1 MTPVVGLTGG
11 IASGKST
18 VVNFFK
24 ELGAYVIDWDV
35 LAREVV
41 CPHLRAWRE
50 IVEYFSKEVLN
61 EDLSINRARLA
72 KMVFGDREKLDK
84 LNEMTHPRII
94 EEDARMAEEI
104 RRADPSALIIKDVPL
119 LIEIGFHKRVDKVVV
134 VYASEEN
141 RLRRLEEKGFSREDA
156 LSRVRA
162 QLPLSEKIK
171 LADFVIYNDGSFKE
185 TKKQVEKV
193 YNLLMK
199 GDNYAGK
206 G

>member
-41 CPHLRAWRE
+41 RPHLRAWRE

-156 LSRVRA
+156 LSRIRA

-171 LADFVIYNDGSFKE
+171 FADFVIYNDGLFKE

>member
-41 CPHLRAWRE
+41 RPHLRAWRE

-119 LIEIGFHKRVDKVVV
+119 LVEIGFHKRVDKVVV

-156 LSRVRA
+156 LSRIRA

-171 LADFVIYNDGSFKE
+171 FADFVIYNDGLFKE